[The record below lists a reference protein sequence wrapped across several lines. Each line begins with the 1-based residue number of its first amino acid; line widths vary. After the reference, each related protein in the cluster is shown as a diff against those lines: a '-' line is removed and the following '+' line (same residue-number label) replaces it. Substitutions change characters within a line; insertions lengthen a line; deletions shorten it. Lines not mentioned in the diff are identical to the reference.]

1 MTKVIF
7 IIIATLGV
15 VVIAGV
21 ILSLVAPKKI
31 SVRSTQ
37 FIQASRQQVFDQLR
51 FMKNFPAWSPFRQQD
66 PEQQFEISGPD
77 GEVGATFSWVGVK
90 EQSRGSQQVVALNG
104 TESLKIQCNITEP
117 FQSNPTFSYTLN
129 EKDGGVE
136 LVQLF
141 ETEMPVPTNIIGLLM
156 GLKDNI
162 AATNQQGLALL
173 REVTEKQYAAPL
185 TAY

>member
-7 IIIATLGV
+7 IIVAALGV
-15 VVIAGV
+15 LLITGL
-21 ILSLVAPKKI
+21 ILSIVAPKKI

-90 EQSRGSQQVVALNG
+90 EKSRGSQQVVGISG
-104 TESLKIQCNITEP
+104 TESLKIQCSITEP
-117 FQSNPTFSYTLN
+117 FQSNPTFSYTLSD
-129 EKDGGVE
+129 KDGGVE
-136 LVQLF
+136 LVQDF
-141 ETEMPVPTNIIGLLM
+141 EVEMPVPANVFGMLM
-156 GLKDNI
+156 GLQKNI
-162 AATNQQGLALL
+162 AATNQQGLNLL
-173 REVTEKQYAAPL
+173 KQVTEKQYATPL
-185 TAY
+185 TAH